1 MRVFFHTLLKSYSR
15 RSSLLPQLQPYN
27 ASLCAEKGS
36 KAMQSLHCARVGGL
50 SLAAWPLLCVAT
62 GEYNEKGWFT

>member
-1 MRVFFHTLLKSYSR
+1 
-15 RSSLLPQLQPYN
+15 
-27 ASLCAEKGS
+27 
-36 KAMQSLHCARVGGL
+36 MQSLHCARVGGF